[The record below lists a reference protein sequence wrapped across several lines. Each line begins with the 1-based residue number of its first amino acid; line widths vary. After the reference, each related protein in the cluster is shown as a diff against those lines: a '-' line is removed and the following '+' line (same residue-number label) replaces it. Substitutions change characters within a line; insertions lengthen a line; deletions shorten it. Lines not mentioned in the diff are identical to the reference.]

1 MVDMDAIKN
10 NTLNLED
17 VTSWP
22 ALRFERT
29 YMALMNVL
37 YKPTSSAKPI
47 QQSNIT
53 FTPPNQTTVPADP
66 KFSKGSII
74 STGSTSSAASKAEHF
89 TEKFAEAFIEA
100 SFQSISRQLGENISW
115 LDPGRQFKLIFPF
128 IPSHPLSEC

>member
-1 MVDMDAIKN
+1 MVDMNAIKN
-10 NTLNLED
+10 NTLNLEN

-29 YMALMNVL
+29 YRALINVL

-47 QQSNIT
+47 IQPSNIA

-66 KFSKGSII
+66 NFSKESTI

-89 TEKFAEAFIEA
+89 TEKFADAFIEA
-100 SFQSISRQLGENISW
+100 SFESISRQLGENIPW
-115 LDPGRQFKLIFPF
+115 LDPRRQFRLIFPF
-128 IPSHPLSEC
+128 IPLHPLSE